1 MNINWKSES
10 TWTAIGGGLVTV
22 LTATGLLVA
31 DESVAATA
39 VVANLAAGVVG
50 LVVLIRGIR
59 ARIKAGK
66 AE

>member
-1 MNINWKSES
+1 MNINWKSEA

-22 LTATGLLVA
+22 LTAIGLLTA

-50 LVVLIRGIR
+50 LVVLVQGIR
-59 ARIKAGK
+59 NRVKASK
-66 AE
+66 E

>member
-1 MNINWKSES
+1 MNINWKSEA

-50 LVVLIRGIR
+50 LVVLIGGIR

-66 AE
+66 TE

>member
-1 MNINWKSES
+1 MNINWKSEA

-22 LTATGLLVA
+22 LTATGLLTA

-50 LVVLIRGIR
+50 LVVLVQGIR
-59 ARIKAGK
+59 NRVKASK
-66 AE
+66 E